1 VLYYKSQSKVALFLD
16 YFKNIKDYKMFK
28 GSNPLANVAGL
39 NDARTLIDVTVDEFY
54 ASTFT
59 VEKDGV
65 TVEANGR
72 HQVTSVSGVPSDA
85 NALQGLLADVWA
97 KVNHDLMVRLV
108 RVRNTVQKKH
118 RVDIANSMPEV
129 AEALAY
135 MDAKQAK

>member
-1 VLYYKSQSKVALFLD
+1 
-16 YFKNIKDYKMFK
+16 MFTK
-28 GSNPLANVAGL
+28 KLNPLANVAGL
-39 NDARTLIDVTVDEFY
+39 NEARTLIDTTVDEFY

-59 VEKDGV
+59 VTKADV

-72 HQVTSVSGVPSDA
+72 HQVTSVTGVPSDA
-85 NALQGLLADVWA
+85 AAMMGLLADVWS

-118 RVDIANSMPEV
+118 RVDIANSMPEI

-135 MDAKQAK
+135 MEAKQAK

>member
-1 VLYYKSQSKVALFLD
+1 
-16 YFKNIKDYKMFK
+16 MFK
-28 GSNPLANVAGL
+28 GSNPLANVTGL
-39 NDARTLIDVTVDEFY
+39 NDARTLIDITIDELY

-59 VEKDGV
+59 VEKDGL

-72 HQVTSVSGVPSDA
+72 HQVTSVSGVSLGAD
-85 NALQGLLADVWA
+85 ALQGLLADVWA

>member
-1 VLYYKSQSKVALFLD
+1 
-16 YFKNIKDYKMFK
+16 MFK

>member
-1 VLYYKSQSKVALFLD
+1 M
-16 YFKNIKDYKMFK
+16 FKNK
-28 GSNPLANVAGL
+28 NPLANIAGL
-39 NDARTLIDVTVDEFY
+39 NEARTLIDITVDEFY

-59 VEKDGV
+59 AKKDDVE
-65 TVEANGR
+65 VEANGR
-72 HQVTSVSGVPSDA
+72 HKVTNVSGALSDA
-85 NALQGLLADVWA
+85 GAMEALLAELWA

-135 MDAKQAK
+135 MDAKTAK